1 MKRTVFRLEG
11 GDKPESLKHICRAFF
26 MIPKVKTWNLAAMCV
41 VEAEG
46 LPAVLFIGAYLQGMA
61 PSDRFVN
68 RYACGNPCNFP
79 GGYITYSGAAEA
91 SCGILTYEM
100 ADQRPLGGFYRRTK
114 RALHFWYDPER
125 HYGRFWASSLFC
137 PRPKDKVP
145 RPGG

>member
-26 MIPKVKTWNLAAMCV
+26 MTPKVKTWNLAAMCV

-68 RYACGNPCNFP
+68 RYACGNHCNFP

-91 SCGILTYEM
+91 SYEIKKVSRGADGKPLVTQGWVRFLTSLYSLY
-100 ADQRPLGGFYRRTK
+100 QRSTR
-114 RALHFWYDPER
+114 RALYSVDRE
-125 HYGRFWASSLFC
+125 
-137 PRPKDKVP
+137 
-145 RPGG
+145 